1 MLSVGTRLG
10 PYEVTAQIGEGGMG
24 QVYRAR
30 DTKLDRDVAI
40 KILPEA
46 FAHDADRL
54 ARFQREA
61 KTLASLNHPNIAHI
75 HGLEESGGI
84 TALVMELVDGED
96 LSQKIEGHR
105 AKGSGLPLDEALP
118 IAKQI
123 ADALEIAHAQGIIH
137 RDLKPANIK
146 VRADGT
152 VKVLDFGLAK
162 AIEGAGG
169 AGRSGGTGGEDLAN
183 SPTLTTPAMT
193 MRGVILGTAAYMAPE
208 QAKGKLVDRRA
219 DLWAFGVVVYE
230 MLTGRRA
237 FKGEDTADT
246 IAAVI
251 NKEPDWTA
259 LPAGTPAPIRTVRR
273 RCLEKDRKRRLDS
286 AAAARLEIEEA
297 LMSPAVQTTQAS
309 APARA
314 ASSRAPWFALAVA
327 AVAIIALAIP
337 AVRHMRETPALA
349 AVRFGVFP
357 PESTTFSSS
366 GAAVPTT
373 QFAVSPDGTHLAFVA
388 TEAGGRP
395 MVWIRPLD
403 SMQAK
408 ILPGA
413 EDAAY
418 PFWSADCRFVG
429 FFAQGKLKKA
439 DLAGG
444 PPQALADAPS
454 LDTRGATWNR
464 DGIIVFPSNSTS
476 GLMQVNANGGA
487 LAPAIPLRD
496 GDISYRWPSFLPDGR
511 HFLFYVR
518 APAERRG
525 VYVGSVGS
533 TTMTRMLDTPFHA
546 IYSAGYLL
554 TARDRTL
561 LAYPFDEK
569 RLQVVGEP
577 VQVAENVGGTSTQ
590 LAAFSLSAGGVL
602 VHARGLTTS
611 SRLTWF
617 DREGKATGHLTE
629 SGDYVNF
636 RFSPDERRVAF
647 SLVDPS
653 TITLDIWLMD
663 VARGVP
669 TRFTFDPLNDTAPVW
684 SPDGTRIVFRSD
696 RAGGNL
702 MFEKAATGGETE
714 RLLTPFAAQ
723 FPSDWSDGKYILYY
737 SPFPVTQYDVMLLPQ
752 FGDRKPIP
760 FEQSTFMEVAGRFSP
775 DGRHIAYASDESGR
789 FEIYVQPFPPSGSK
803 WRVSNNGGFEPRWSR
818 DGKELF
824 YLALDGTLT
833 AVPLNASAT
842 FDSGHPQPLFQT
854 RVPFLGSVYR
864 SQYEVVGDGRRF
876 LVNTLDDG
884 AGFSPITV
892 VLNWTAGLKK

>member
-1 MLSVGTRLG
+1 LAFTPGTRLG
-10 PYEVTAQIGEGGMG
+10 VYEITAQIGEGGMG

-54 ARFQREA
+54 ARFTREA

-84 TALVMELVDGED
+84 TALVLELVEGDD
-96 LSQKIEGHR
+96 LSLRISRG
-105 AKGSGLPLDEALP
+105 AIPLDEALP

-123 ADALEIAHAQGIIH
+123 AEALEAAHEQGIIH

-146 VRADGT
+146 VRADST
-152 VKVLDFGLAK
+152 VQVLDFGLAK
-162 AIEGAGG
+162 AIEGPGG
-169 AGRSGGTGGEDLAN
+169 AGWAGVPGAEALEN
-183 SPTLTTPAMT
+183 SPTITTPAMT
-193 MRGVILGTAAYMAPE
+193 LRGMILGTAAYMAPE

-237 FKGEDTADT
+237 FRGEDTTDT

-251 NKEPDWTA
+251 NKEPDWSA
-259 LPAGTPAPIRTVRR
+259 LPAATPATIRTLLR

-286 AAAARLEIEEA
+286 AADARLEIEEA
-297 LMSPAVQTTQAS
+297 LT
-309 APARA
+309 APAA
-314 ASSRAPWFALAVA
+314 GTAPASTSSRATSSRGLWIALAVA
-327 AVAIIALAIP
+327 AVVIIALATP
-337 AVRHMRETPALA
+337 AVRHLRETPALS

-357 PESTTFSSS
+357 PENTTFTSS

-373 QFAVSPDGTHLAFVA
+373 QFAVSPDGTRLAFVA
-388 TEAGGRP
+388 TAAAGRP

-408 ILPGA
+408 MLPGT

-418 PFWSADCRFVG
+418 PFWSPDCRFVG
-429 FFAQGKLKKA
+429 FFAQGKLKKV
-439 DLAGG
+439 DVAGG
-444 PPQALADAPS
+444 PPQALSDAPS

-464 DGIIVFPSNSTS
+464 DGIIVFPSSSTS

-518 APAERRG
+518 ASAERRG
-525 VYVGSVGS
+525 VYVGSAGS
-533 TTMTRMLDTPFHA
+533 TTMTRLLDAPFNA

-561 LAYPFDEK
+561 LAYPFDEN

-577 VQVAENVGGTSTQ
+577 VQVAENVGGTNTQ

-617 DREGKATGHLTE
+617 DRGGKSTGYLAE

-647 SLVDPS
+647 SLVDPA

-696 RAGGNL
+696 RDGGNL
-702 MFEKAATGGETE
+702 LFEKVATGGEAE
-714 RLLTPFAAQ
+714 RLLAPIAAQ
-723 FPSDWSDGKYILYY
+723 FPSDWSPDGKYILYY
-737 SPFPVTQYDVMLLPQ
+737 SPFPATQYDVMLLPR
-752 FGDRKPIP
+752 FGDRNPIP
-760 FEQSTFMEVAGRFSP
+760 FAQSTFMEAAGRFSP
-775 DGRHIAYASDESGR
+775 DGRQIAYASDESGR
-789 FEIYVQPFPPSGSK
+789 FEIYVQPFPRSGRK
-803 WRVSNNGGFEPRWSR
+803 WRVSTNGGFEPRWRR

-833 AVPLNASAT
+833 AVPVNASAT
-842 FDSGHPQPLFQT
+842 FDSGPPKRLFQT